1 MYRVLLFLSFGF
13 KLIYMQLFVSFAV
26 TLRESFRSHG
36 TRDVLSSQNLHHIQ
50 DTGFEVCLSTDD
62 TDTDNDLSEF

>member
-1 MYRVLLFLSFGF
+1 
-13 KLIYMQLFVSFAV
+13 MQLFVLFAV

-36 TRDVLSSQNLHHIQ
+36 TRDVLSSQDLHHIQ